1 MAGRYNELFHIVSSR
16 HTLFVRSSDDPN
28 MPHAHPYRL
37 FFRLLRNSIR
47 WSSHGDLDGGPP
59 FMKSGTLSTAA
70 LEVTS
75 RIRIKNDATLPT
87 LSLRLS
93 FYFLVS
99 PSSFFSRQRSSPF
112 FLHPL
117 IRPPQNSL

>member
-47 WSSHGDLDGGPP
+47 WSSHGLIPSPPLD
-59 FMKSGTLSTAA
+59 SNWGTLFQDW
-70 LEVTS
+70 L
-75 RIRIKNDATLPT
+75 KQGTLT
-87 LSLRLS
+87 GGHRL
-93 FYFLVS
+93 
-99 PSSFFSRQRSSPF
+99 
-112 FLHPL
+112 
-117 IRPPQNSL
+117 